1 VHLRPIRDSAFRFG
15 ISALIGSVQRFIG
28 TVRREGIAE
37 NRSNSAAIN
46 IRQVTGGEAGRE
58 IIESPQAVTVNWAG

>member
-1 VHLRPIRDSAFRFG
+1 MTTLRMQPVHLRAIRDSATRFG

-28 TVRREGIAE
+28 TVRREGIAT

-46 IRQVTGGEAGRE
+46 TR
-58 IIESPQAVTVNWAG
+58 